1 MRRWWLLAG
10 VVAAVLATAGC
21 GLPLDERPRDIA
33 AMDEPFPLQD
43 TVGPRPETGQGADTI
58 KVYLV
63 GPDTLVASDRPGPGD
78 VAEAV
83 RQLLLG
89 PTQEDSNRGLQSS
102 VPPNTR
108 LLGVETA
115 VDGTVTVDL
124 SSEFLDV
131 RGEAQIAA
139 VAQLVFTV
147 TGVPGVTGLLLKI
160 AGEPKAIPTESGTAD
175 QLVPVGRFDYPSLF
189 PISLPEPVQPSATT
203 TTVPEQPSPGDAAA
217 PALTNR
223 T

>member
-1 MRRWWLLAG
+1 MVLG
-10 VVAAVLATAGC
+10 VAALVLGASGC
-21 GLPLDERPRDIA
+21 GLPLDRTPRDIA
-33 AMDEPFPLQD
+33 AVDEPFPLQD
-43 TVGPRPETGQGADTI
+43 TAGPRPETGQGTDTI

-63 GPDTLVASDRPGPGD
+63 GSDTLVASDRPGPGD
-78 VAEAV
+78 VGEAV

-89 PTQEDSNRGLQSS
+89 PTQQDSNRGLQSS
-102 VPPNTR
+102 IPPNTR

-115 VDGTVTVDL
+115 ADGTVTVDL

-147 TGVPGVTGLLLKI
+147 TGVQGVTGMLLKI
-160 AGEPKAIPTESGTAD
+160 AGEPKAIPTESGMAD
-175 QLVPVGRFDYPSLF
+175 QRVPVGRFDYPSLF

-203 TTVPEQPSPGDAAA
+203 TTTVPEQPEPAAA
-217 PALTNR
+217 GIPAPVATSR